1 MNTAPIQPQSA
12 SSASSASSTLAAR
25 AGKPAANGDA
35 SFDRVLSQEVSQRSA
50 AADDAD
56 TTPKTPAADAAP
68 GVKTDGAQKTKATDD
83 KKEAKKDDAPEEG
96 AAGTATADGR
106 IDLLALVTDSSRF
119 AAGAART
126 DASQDGTVDTGTGAK
141 TARLRPDASLPATA
155 QEAVAGAH
163 ADDRQSLA
171 AAAPDFGAALARSAG
186 AKDALAEAAAKALP
200 KQDAVEAPALPE
212 ALPAPLQQAAATVAA
227 AAAGAIG
234 ATGAGADRLAPQ
246 VGTPAWDQALGQ
258 KIVWMVG
265 SAQQTAALSLNA
277 PDLGPLQVVLSVS
290 NTQASA
296 TFVAAQPEVRQAL
309 EAAMPRLRD
318 MMSDAGIQLGQA
330 SVNAGMPNG
339 QQAMPQPQQHFQS
352 GQRDAGG
359 PAVSARVDPVAAPT
373 AGMRVLP
380 GRGMVDTFA

>member
-83 KKEAKKDDAPEEG
+83 KKEAKKDDAPEDG

-265 SAQQTAALSLNA
+265 SAQQTASLSLNP

-339 QQAMPQPQQHFQS
+339 QQA
-352 GQRDAGG
+352 
-359 PAVSARVDPVAAPT
+359 
-373 AGMRVLP
+373 
-380 GRGMVDTFA
+380 